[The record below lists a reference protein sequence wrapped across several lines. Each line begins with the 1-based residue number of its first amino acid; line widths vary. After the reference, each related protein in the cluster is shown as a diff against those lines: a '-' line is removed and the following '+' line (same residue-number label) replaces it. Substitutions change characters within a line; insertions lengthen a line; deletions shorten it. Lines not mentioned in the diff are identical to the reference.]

1 MQTRAGALRLASD
14 EAASGEANLK
24 AAVAMESELGGGAD
38 GHSAHVERRGGGVEG
53 SARICTALEQGI
65 VSLVAP
71 LATADLVVQP
81 LDELEAT
88 ESGGPL
94 AWFLRRDNPLYV
106 SVPSSAA
113 NSLIAEDA
121 GD

>member
-1 MQTRAGALRLASD
+1 MRTVLLLPCAAAFVTPRQRLPALRR
-14 EAASGEANLK
+14 
-24 AAVAMESELGGGAD
+24 GA
-38 GHSAHVERRGGGVEG
+38 
-53 SARICTALEQGI
+53 
-65 VSLVAP
+65 
-71 LATADLVVQP
+71 P

-113 NSLIAEDA
+113 TTLVAEDSGVYDFEA
-121 GD
+121 QKEGWVNFS

>member
-1 MQTRAGALRLASD
+1 MRTVLL
-14 EAASGEANLK
+14 L
-24 AAVAMESELGGGAD
+24 
-38 GHSAHVERRGGGVEG
+38 
-53 SARICTALEQGI
+53 
-65 VSLVAP
+65 P
-71 LATADLVVQP
+71 LATAFVTPHRRIPAPQRGQP

-121 GD
+121 GV